1 VATYPLMYMQISRT
15 GMEQVEDVT
24 ELNVFLNDIHV
35 HVEES
40 THVSRLLIGLKRP
53 HALKFCIM

>member
-1 VATYPLMYMQISRT
+1 MYMQISRT